1 MTQPYSDLL
10 QHCYS
15 TSVYAAEVDHALAQ
29 PIEEAVDLLLALPE
43 GQWFERK
50 SGRVSA
56 RDLAAPLVALAN
68 AEGGCIVVGLH
79 AGSVEG
85 VTAARLNDLR
95 QAAQDF
101 TQPVVRVRAEPLS
114 TPEGKTLLLLRVD
127 PGDRVH
133 ETTSGDCYLRVGD
146 ESRKLGFAQRQELEY
161 DRGSAPFDGTT
172 VDARIEDLDA
182 TQVAAYQVAIGSS
195 SPESML
201 RARGLLTRDG
211 RLTVAAY
218 LLFGRRPQDL
228 FPNAHVRILRYR
240 DVERGTGAGLTL
252 EDAADIRC
260 EGSIPQ
266 QITEAA
272 QVIGS
277 MIPDRRALAV
287 SGRFEAVPV
296 VPRDAWLEGL
306 VNAVL
311 HRSYSMAGDHVRVE
325 IFPNRLE
332 IASPGRFPGLVDP
345 TRPLDI
351 SRYAR
356 NPRLARV
363 CSDLGIAQELGE
375 GIRRIYGE
383 MRARG
388 LTDPLYTQTAASVQL
403 TLFFSDALPPE
414 VRSALPSGA
423 LKILDLLRRA
433 GKPLGTGQVA
443 DAAGIARPTASR
455 HLQRLQDAGL
465 VAWEGQSRK
474 DPRAAWRL
482 T

>member
-1 MTQPYSDLL
+1 MR
-10 QHCYS
+10 
-15 TSVYAAEVDHALAQ
+15 ALA
-29 PIEEAVDLLLALPE
+29 DLPE

-50 SGRVSA
+50 SGRIA
-56 RDLAAPLVALAN
+56 PRDLAVPLVAFAN
-68 AEGGCIVVGLH
+68 AEGGCIVVGIH
-79 AGSVEG
+79 SGVVDGVGEG
-85 VTAARLNDLR
+85 RLNDLR
-95 QAAQDF
+95 QVAQDF
-101 TQPVVRVRAEPLS
+101 TQPVVRTRAEVLTTS
-114 TPEGKTLLLLRVD
+114 DGAHVLLLRVD
-127 PGDRVH
+127 PGERVH

-161 DRGSAPFDGTT
+161 DRGGAPFDGTT
-172 VDARIEDLDA
+172 VDLGVEDLDA
-182 TQVAAYQVAIGSS
+182 SQVSAYQQAIGSS

-201 RARGLLTRDG
+201 RARGLLTRQG

-218 LLFGRRPQDL
+218 LLFGERPQDA
-228 FPNAHVRILRYR
+228 FPNAHVRVLRYR

-252 EDAADIRC
+252 EDAADVRC

-272 QVIGS
+272 NVIEGFL
-277 MIPDRRALAV
+277 PDRRALGA
-287 SGRFEAVPV
+287 SGRFEPVPV
-296 VPRDAWLEGL
+296 IPRDAWLEGL

-325 IFPNRLE
+325 IFPDRLE

-345 TRPLDI
+345 SRPLDI

-356 NPRLARV
+356 NPRIARV

-375 GIRRIYGE
+375 GIRRIFDE

-388 LTDPLYTQTAASVQL
+388 LTDPLYTQTAGAVQL
-403 TLFFSDALPPE
+403 TLFFSDALPRE
-414 VRSALPSGA
+414 VRESLPAGA
-423 LKILDLLRRA
+423 LKVLDVLRRV
-433 GKPLGTGQVA
+433 GRPIGTGQVA
-443 DAAGIARPTASR
+443 DAAGVTRPTASR

-465 VAWEGQSRK
+465 ITWEGQSPK

>member
-1 MTQPYSDLL
+1 M
-10 QHCYS
+10 
-15 TSVYAAEVDHALAQ
+15 YAAEVDHALAQ
-29 PIEEAVDLLLALPE
+29 PVDTAVALLAELPE

-50 SGRVSA
+50 SGRITP
-56 RDLAAPLVALAN
+56 RDLAVPLVAFAN

-79 AGSVEG
+79 SGSVDA
-85 VTAARLNDLR
+85 VSTKRLNDLR

-101 TQPVVRVRAEPLS
+101 TQPVVRARAEVLTTS
-114 TPEGKTLLLLRVD
+114 AGKDLLLLRVD
-127 PGDRVH
+127 PGERVH
-133 ETTSGDCYLRVGD
+133 ETTHGDCYLRVGD
-146 ESRKLGFAQRQELEY
+146 ESRRLGFAQRQELEY
-161 DRGSAPFDGTT
+161 DRGGAPFDGTP
-172 VDARIEDLDA
+172 VDAQTADLDGD
-182 TQVAAYQVAIGSS
+182 QVAAYQQAIGSS
-195 SPESML
+195 TPESML
-201 RARGLLTRDG
+201 RARGLLTRDA

-218 LLFGRRPQDL
+218 LLFGDQPQDL
-228 FPNAHVRILRYR
+228 FPNAHVRVLRYR
-240 DVERGTGAGLTL
+240 GVERGTGAGLTL
-252 EDAADIRC
+252 EDDADVRC

-266 QITEAA
+266 QITQAA
-272 QVIGS
+272 TVIGS
-277 MIPDRRALAV
+277 LIPDRRALGT

-375 GIRRIYGE
+375 GIRRIFHE

-388 LTDPLYTQTAASVQL
+388 LTDPLYTQTTASVQL
-403 TLFFSDALPPE
+403 TLFFADALSPE
-414 VRSALPSGA
+414 VRRSLPPGA
-423 LKILDLLRRA
+423 QKVLDLLRRA
-433 GKPLGTGQVA
+433 GRPLGTGQIA
-443 DAAGIARPTASR
+443 DAAGVTRPTASR

-465 VAWEGQSRK
+465 VAWEGQSPK
-474 DPRAAWRL
+474 DPRAVWRL

>member
-1 MTQPYSDLL
+1 M
-10 QHCYS
+10 
-15 TSVYAAEVDHALAQ
+15 YAAEVDQALAQ
-29 PIEEAVDLLLALPE
+29 PPADAVDLLLALPE

-56 RDLAAPLVALAN
+56 RDLAVPLVALAN

-79 AGSVEG
+79 SGKVDG

-101 TQPVVRVRAEPLS
+101 TQPVVRARTEEVRTA
-114 TPEGKTLLLLRVD
+114 EGKTLLLLRVD
-127 PGDRVH
+127 PGERVH

-161 DRGSAPFDGTT
+161 DRGGAPFDGTT
-172 VDARIEDLDA
+172 VDARVEDLDG
-182 TQVAAYQVAIGSS
+182 TQVAAYQEAIGSS

-201 RARGLLTRDG
+201 RARGLLARDG

-218 LLFGRRPQDL
+218 LLFGHRPQDL

-240 DVERGTGAGLTL
+240 DVERGSGASLTL
-252 EDAADIRC
+252 EDAADVRC

-266 QITEAA
+266 QITDAA
-272 QVIGS
+272 RVIGS
-277 MIPDRRALAV
+277 LIPDRRALGI

-325 IFPNRLE
+325 IFPNRIE

-375 GIRRIYGE
+375 GIRRIFGE

-388 LTDPLYTQTAASVQL
+388 LTDPLYTQTAASVHL

-414 VRSALPSGA
+414 IRSALPSGA

-433 GKPLGTGQVA
+433 GRPLGTGQVA
-443 DAAGIARPTASR
+443 DAAGVTRPTASR

-465 VAWEGQSRK
+465 VAWEGQSPK

-482 T
+482 M

>member
-1 MTQPYSDLL
+1 M
-10 QHCYS
+10 
-15 TSVYAAEVDHALAQ
+15 YAAEVDQALAQ
-29 PIEEAVDLLLALPE
+29 PRDVAVAMLTSLPE

-50 SGRVSA
+50 SGRISA
-56 RDLAAPLVALAN
+56 RDLAVPLVAFAN

-79 AGSVEG
+79 SGAVDG
-85 VTAARLNDLR
+85 VSDKRLNDLM

-101 TQPVVRVRAEPLS
+101 TQPVVRVRTEVLD
-114 TPEGKTLLLLRVD
+114 TPDGATLLALRVD

-161 DRGSAPFDGTT
+161 DRGGSPFDGTP
-172 VDARIEDLDA
+172 VDVGIDALDEV
-182 TQVAAYQVAIGSS
+182 QVAAYQNAIGSS
-195 SPESML
+195 TPDSML

-211 RLTVAAY
+211 HLTVAAY
-218 LLFGRRPQDL
+218 LLFGDQPQDL

-240 DVERGTGAGLTL
+240 DIERGTGSGLTL
-252 EDAADIRC
+252 EDAADVRC

-266 QITEAA
+266 QITQAA
-272 QVIGS
+272 DVIGS
-277 MIPDRRALAV
+277 LIPDRRALGP
-287 SGRFEAVPV
+287 SGRFEAIPV

-332 IASPGRFPGLVDP
+332 ITSPGRFPGLVNP

-375 GIRRIYGE
+375 GIRRIFGE

-414 VRSALPSGA
+414 VRQALPAGA
-423 LKILDLLRRA
+423 QKVLDLLRRA
-433 GKPLGTGQVA
+433 GRPLGTGQVA
-443 DAAGIARPTASR
+443 DAVGVTRPTASR
-455 HLQRLQDAGL
+455 HLQRLQQAGL
-465 VAWEGQSRK
+465 VVWEGQSPK

-482 T
+482 A

>member
-1 MTQPYSDLL
+1 MF
-10 QHCYS
+10 
-15 TSVYAAEVDHALAQ
+15 AAEVDHALSL
-29 PIEEAVDLLLALPE
+29 PVDDALAILAELPE
-43 GQWFERK
+43 GQWYERK
-50 SGRVSA
+50 SGRISA
-56 RDLAAPLVALAN
+56 RELAVPLVAFAN
-68 AEGGCIVVGLH
+68 AEGGCIAIGFH
-79 AGSVEG
+79 SGSVDG
-85 VTAARLNDLR
+85 ITVKRVNDLR

-101 TQPVVRVRAEPLS
+101 TQPVVRARAEVLTS
-114 TPEGKTLLLLRVD
+114 RDGKQILILRVD

-161 DRGSAPFDGTT
+161 DRGGAPFDGTS
-172 VDARIEDLDA
+172 VDADVDDLDA
-182 TQVAAYQVAIGSS
+182 SQVSAYQAAIGSS

-201 RARGLLTRDG
+201 RARGLLTRSG
-211 RLTVAAY
+211 HLTVAAY
-218 LLFGRRPQDL
+218 LLFAERPQDA
-228 FPNAHVRILRYR
+228 FPNAHVRVLRYR
-240 DVERGTGAGLTL
+240 DTERGTGSGLTL
-252 EDAADIRC
+252 EDAADLRC

-266 QITEAA
+266 QITDAA
-272 QVIGS
+272 NRIAS
-277 MIPDRRALAV
+277 LLPARRALGP
-287 SGRFEAVPV
+287 SGRFEAIPV

-306 VNAVL
+306 VNAVI
-311 HRSYSMAGDHVRVE
+311 HRSYSMSGDHVRVE

-345 TRPLDI
+345 SRPLDI

-375 GIRRIYGE
+375 GIRRIFEE

-388 LTDPLYTQTAASVQL
+388 LNDPLYTQTAASVHL

-414 VRSALPSGA
+414 IRQSLPAGA
-423 LKILDLLRRA
+423 LKILDVLRRA
-433 GKPLGTGQVA
+433 GRPLGTGQVA
-443 DAAGIARPTASR
+443 DALGVTRPTASR

-465 VAWEGQSRK
+465 VIWDGQSAK

-482 T
+482 A